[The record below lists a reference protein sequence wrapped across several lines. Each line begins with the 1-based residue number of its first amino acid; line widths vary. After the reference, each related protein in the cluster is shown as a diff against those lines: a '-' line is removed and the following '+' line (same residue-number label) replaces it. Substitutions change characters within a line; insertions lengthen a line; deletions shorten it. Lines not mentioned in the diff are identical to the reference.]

1 MVSINFLSF
10 LAVLTWLPFSS
21 TGLPP
26 NKSKSHFAKTSSA
39 CDSNLF
45 RSKIQTTAT
54 APPTTHTGASQSLF
68 ATAAGAVPLPDA
80 RDVETKLPGIWWS
93 SAKNRYDIDLDW
105 ALVKGAGFWRRVVAG
120 FKFFFFGDLV
130 KLLKTIYASYFRSI
144 PITIYDAR
152 AMEAQEGLSKA
163 DFFDKYGF
171 VIFNSKSAMTADGWE
186 ESNRDQQA
194 TLKEYGNRAQDG
206 GAAYNKRMDT
216 FRNADTPVKRI
227 YAEEVKELIQTILPR
242 VKTIMPPAQGIRRS
256 VVGGIFNG
264 PAKVVHND
272 YGVDFEE
279 VTRRNPFFDFEKQ
292 KAKYDE
298 TKSNEF
304 MLINFWR
311 PIKPMSDKPLRS
323 LPLCFLDASTL
334 SEDDM
339 VAIDQ
344 KSLGIAMALKYNPN
358 HKFYYYP
365 DMTVDEVV
373 VFKQFHNVRN
383 DTEARMPVFHTAFPD
398 PAADENTE
406 GRVSF
411 EYRVGL
417 LA

>member
-1 MVSINFLSF
+1 MKSINFFSF
-10 LAVLTWLPFSS
+10 LALLALSSLTSS
-21 TGLPP
+21 SMALPP
-26 NKSKSHFAKTSSA
+26 SCKSDFPETSSA
-39 CDSNLF
+39 CNSNVF
-45 RSKIQTTAT
+45 RSKIQ
-54 APPTTHTGASQSLF
+54 S
-68 ATAAGAVPLPDA
+68 VPLTYGRANQTLFSAASAASPMNA
-80 RDVETKLPGIWWS
+80 RDIQTMLPGIWWS
-93 SAKNRYDIDLDW
+93 SAKNKYDIDLDW
-105 ALVKGAGFWRRVVAG
+105 ALVKGTGFWKRAVAG
-120 FKFFFFGDLV
+120 FKFFFMGGLIE
-130 KLLKTIYASYFRSI
+130 LLKTIYITYFRSV

-163 DFFDKYGF
+163 EFFEKYGF
-171 VIFNSKSAMTADGWE
+171 VILDSKTAMTADDWE

-194 TLKEYGNRAQDG
+194 TLKEFGNRAQDG
-206 GAAYNKRMDT
+206 GAAYNERMDN

-227 YAEEVKELIQTILPR
+227 YAEEVKEMIQTIIPR
-242 VKTIMPPAQGIRRS
+242 AKQVMPPAKGIRRKIA
-256 VVGGIFNG
+256 GGIFNG

-272 YGVDFEE
+272 YGLDFDE
-279 VTRRNPFFDFEKQ
+279 VTAQNPFFDFAKQ
-292 KAKYDE
+292 KATYDE
-298 TKSNEF
+298 TKADEF

-311 PIKPMSDKPLRS
+311 PIKPMSEPLRS

-339 VAIDQ
+339 VSIDQ
-344 KSLGIAMALKYNPN
+344 KTLGVAMALKYNPK
-358 HKFYYYP
+358 HKYFYYP

-398 PAADENTE
+398 PAADETTE

-411 EYRVGL
+411 EYRVSL